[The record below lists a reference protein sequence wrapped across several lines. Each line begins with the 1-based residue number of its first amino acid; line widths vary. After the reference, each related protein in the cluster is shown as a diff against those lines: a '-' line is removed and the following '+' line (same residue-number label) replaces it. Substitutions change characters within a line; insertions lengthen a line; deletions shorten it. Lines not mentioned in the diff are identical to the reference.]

1 MRKLFA
7 LSFTAVFLGGCATF
21 TSPIPENYS
30 GPLATI
36 KDSIKSYSSSKAD
49 FFYLSHVDEKRIEDS
64 RSKTLQVNY
73 GRGMHM
79 TPVVVERKVPSQPLT
94 FKIVGRTEYAAP
106 ILALT
111 NSVYE
116 VSGNVKFSPE
126 KDRTY
131 IIKGE
136 LGESYSA
143 VWIED
148 AETNSVVGEKI
159 EIKGSAKLGVFQK

>member
-21 TSPIPENYS
+21 TSPIPENYN

-36 KDSIKSYSSSKAD
+36 KDSVKSYSLRKAD
-49 FFYLSHVDEKRIEDS
+49 FFYLSHIDEKRIEDS
-64 RSKTLQVNY
+64 LSKTRQVNY
-73 GRGMHM
+73 GRGMNM
-79 TPVVVERKVPSQPLT
+79 SPVVLERKVPSHPST
-94 FKIVGRTEYAAP
+94 FKVVGRTEYAAP

-111 NSVYE
+111 NTVYE
-116 VSGNVKFSPE
+116 VSGDVKFSPE

-131 IIKGE
+131 IVKGE

-148 AETNSVVGEKI
+148 VATNALVGEKI